1 MESENDLINDYML
14 NFWDWNTGA
23 WIDERVTNSGRHV
36 KVLHLMHV

>member
-23 WIDERVTNSGRHV
+23 WVDERVKTV
-36 KVLHLMHV
+36 EDMLKCCI